1 MFAVRVIVAKD
12 QTKIWKSL
20 RLTDLSFWNYSTTH
34 RMDSGRMP
42 GGDPFDPEA
51 SEERVRFAQQMAD
64 PLAAQM
70 EGSKGRKE
78 AHGPQIKLCSL
89 CGPAKNEG

>member
-1 MFAVRVIVAKD
+1 MKSGGGIRFIAAKD
-12 QTKIWKSL
+12 MEAL
-20 RLTDLSFWNYSTTH
+20 RLTDLVFLNSPAAS

-51 SEERVRFAQQMAD
+51 SEERVRFAQQMAG

-70 EGSKGRKE
+70 EGSKGRK
-78 AHGPQIKLCSL
+78 AGSPWT
-89 CGPAKNEG
+89 PN

>member
-1 MFAVRVIVAKD
+1 MEEFAAHG
-12 QTKIWKSL
+12 SL
-20 RLTDLSFWNYSTTH
+20 ISELFHHCTR